1 MGINYVTRPE
11 NSNNKLNV
19 ILCNKIFEHGIHTK
33 YAKQSLCVF
42 TINCVIGI

>member
-1 MGINYVTRPE
+1 MGINYVTRSA

-19 ILCNKIFEHGIHTK
+19 ILCNKIFEHEYTQK